1 MQTFQVSAM
10 VSDPSRTQ
18 NLPKGVSPE
27 EYQPGSI
34 LDHLDKLEPAKGG
47 KYICPVCGGNDLS
60 IATKGKSA
68 GGVTCHNNGCSWKQ
82 IMDAV
87 APLEK
92 PERRG
97 KSNTKA
103 TPKFKSNSQKDRD
116 AIQAEI
122 AIDSKV
128 TEVLWEVENGS
139 HSQASAGI
147 AIATWAKEHGY
158 NIYAVQQLLKEKVK
172 TLQKLNRIGNL
183 DTDSQSRLQKDYHKI
198 ENSVGEE
205 LAFDEA
211 TQNFYLKGEPLELD
225 TARLTLSIDYGLNLT
240 CGKEDISDICVRL
253 SQLNRFNAVVDY
265 LESCQKAEP
274 IDLLTLAARLFGTT
288 DPLHAVFLKKW
299 LISAVARAY
308 QPGVKSDD
316 TLVLQGKQGQLKS
329 SFFSGLVP
337 NPEWFNANG
346 LKGGKINE
354 DEVRTAH
361 RVWLIEVPEIDKLF
375 KKACASELKAF
386 MTLQREWIRPLYAR
400 LPVQLLRHSLMAG
413 TTNEHEFFTDTTGNR
428 RYWVI
433 PLSVDKIDL
442 NWVTRNRDR
451 IWAAAVAAYKSGE
464 PHWLSREEEQV
475 QEIQNR
481 QYQVEHPWL
490 GLIEQYTHGLEEV
503 TIGEL
508 LFRLLKIEIGK
519 AGRSEQMQA
528 AGILKSL
535 GFQKTGRR
543 KTIEDQRQTIW
554 FRAEPEKGMDGMDLS
569 IKEGKEEW

>member
-1 MQTFQVSAM
+1 M
-10 VSDPSRTQ
+10 VPDPSRPKT
-18 NLPKGVSPE
+18 LSKGVSPE

-34 LDHLDKLEPAKGG
+34 LEHLDKLEPSKGG
-47 KYICPVCGGNDLS
+47 KYICPVCNGNDLS
-60 IATKGKSA
+60 ISKKTGAT
-68 GGVTCHNNGCSWKQ
+68 TCFNNGCSWKQ

-87 APLEK
+87 APMEK
-92 PERRG
+92 PDRRG

-103 TPKFKSNSQKDRD
+103 QPKFKSKTQKDRD
-116 AIQAEI
+116 AIEAEI
-122 AIDSKV
+122 SIDSKV
-128 TEVLWEVENGS
+128 TEVVWEVESGS
-139 HSQASAGI
+139 QTQASAGI
-147 AIATWAKEHGY
+147 AIATWAKEHGH
-158 NIYAVQQLLKEKVK
+158 NTYAVQQLLKEKIK
-172 TLQKLNRIGNL
+172 SLKKLNRIG
-183 DTDSQSRLQKDYHKI
+183 DIDSDEQSRLQKDYAKI
-198 ENSVGEE
+198 DNSVGPL
-205 LAFDEA
+205 LAFDDA
-211 TQNFYLKGEPLELD
+211 TQNFYLKGEPLDLD
-225 TARLTLSIDYGLNLT
+225 TVKLTLSIDYGINLRS
-240 CGKEDISDICVRL
+240 GKEDISDICVRL
-253 SQLNRFNAVVDY
+253 AQQNRFNAVVDY
-265 LESCQKAEP
+265 LESCQRTTRTAEP
-274 IDLLTLAARLFGTT
+274 IDLLQLASILFGTT
-288 DPLHAVFLKKW
+288 DALHAIFLKRW

-316 TLVLQGKQGQLKS
+316 TLILQGKQGQLKS

-433 PLSVDKIDL
+433 PISVDKIDV
-442 NWVTRNRDR
+442 NWVTANRDR

-464 PHWLSREEEQV
+464 PHWLSREEEQAHR
-475 QEIQNR
+475 EKNR

-490 GLIEQYTHGLEEV
+490 GLIEQYTIGLDEV

-508 LFRLLKIEIGK
+508 IFRLLKIEIGR
-519 AGRSEQMQA
+519 AGRSEQMQV

-535 GFQKTGRR
+535 GFQKTSRR

-554 FRAEPEKGMDGMDLS
+554 CRENPEKGMDGMDLS
-569 IKEGKEEW
+569 IKEGEEEW